1 MLFGSDV
8 PSGCWHFLSQLHNAK
23 TANVELYPK
32 SKTLKPKTHNLK

>member
-8 PSGCWHFLSQLHNAK
+8 PSSCWHSLSQLHNAK
-23 TANVELYPK
+23 AANVELYLR